1 MMRSLTYNGHVAMPN
16 RPRLRVAMLAP
27 IAWPTPPPAYG
38 PWETVASLLTEE
50 LVRRGV
56 NVTLFATK
64 NSRTAGRLHAVCP
77 RGYEEDHT
85 IDGRAWSALH
95 IAEVFERANDF
106 DIIHNHF
113 DYLPL
118 TYSRLVRT
126 PVVTT
131 IHGLHPLGILPVYQ
145 KYNATS
151 FYVAISNAS
160 RRPELS
166 YAATVY
172 HGIDL
177 TQFTFCPT
185 PGDSLL
191 FFARVA
197 PDKGGWEAIEIARR
211 AERRLLI
218 AGPMTDQAYYETKIA
233 PLVDNERVQY
243 LGNVGPHMRDQLL
256 GGAAALLNPLQIDE
270 PFGLSV
276 TEALACGTPVIAF
289 KRGSMP
295 ELIADGT
302 TGFLVGSVDEA
313 VAAVGRIPTI
323 DRRECRRH
331 IEERF
336 TVQHMTD
343 GYLRVYE
350 DILRQAAGRRTV

>member
-1 MMRSLTYNGHVAMPN
+1 MKRHLAYNGDALMPN
-16 RPRLRVAMLAP
+16 RSPLRVAMLAP

-38 PWETVASLLTEE
+38 PWETIASLLTEE

-56 NVTLFATK
+56 DVTLFATK
-64 NSRTAGRLHAVCP
+64 NSRTAGRLHAICP
-77 RGYEEDHT
+77 RGYEEDRT

-95 IAEVFERANDF
+95 VAEVFERANDF

-113 DYLPL
+113 DYPPL
-118 TYSRLVRT
+118 TYSSLVRT

-145 KYNATS
+145 KYNATTS
-151 FYVAISNAS
+151 YVAISNAS
-160 RRPELS
+160 RRPELT
-166 YAATVY
+166 YMATVY

-177 TQFTFCPT
+177 SQFTFRPSAE
-185 PGDSLL
+185 DSLL

-197 PDKGGWEAIEIARR
+197 PDKGIVEAIKIARR
-211 AERRLLI
+211 AKRRLLI
-218 AGPMTDQAYYETKIA
+218 AGLITDQTYYDAAIA
-233 PLVDNERVQY
+233 PLVDGETIQY
-243 LGNVGPHMRDQLL
+243 LGNVGPRVRDQLL
-256 GGAAALLNPLQIDE
+256 GSAAALLNPIKIDE

-276 TEALACGTPVIAF
+276 AEALACGTPVIAF
-289 KRGSMP
+289 NRGSMP

-302 TGFLVGSVDEA
+302 TGFLVDSVEEA

-323 DRRECRRH
+323 DRRDCRRR

-336 TVQHMTD
+336 TVQHMAD

-350 DILRQAAGRRTV
+350 EVLRLT

>member
-1 MMRSLTYNGHVAMPN
+1 
-16 RPRLRVAMLAP
+16 MLAP
-27 IAWPTPPPAYG
+27 IAWPTPPPGYG

-56 NVTLFATK
+56 DVTLFATK
-64 NSRTAGRLHAVCP
+64 NSRTAGRLHAICP
-77 RGYEEDHT
+77 RGYEEDRT
-85 IDGRAWSALH
+85 LDGRAWSALH
-95 IAEVFERANDF
+95 IAEVFERADDF

-113 DYLPL
+113 DYSPL
-118 TYSRLVRT
+118 TYSSLVRT

-145 KYNATS
+145 KYNATT

-166 YAATVY
+166 YVATVY

-177 TQFTFCPT
+177 TQFTFRPT
-185 PGDSLL
+185 PENSLL

-197 PDKGGWEAIEIARR
+197 PDKGIKEAIEIARR
-211 AERRLLI
+211 AKRRLRI
-218 AGPMTDQAYYETKIA
+218 AGLITDQAYYDAEIA
-233 PLVDNERVQY
+233 PLVDDETIQY
-243 LGNVGPHMRDQLL
+243 LGNVGPAARDQLL
-256 GGAAALLNPLQIDE
+256 GGAAALLNPIRIDE

-276 TEALACGTPVIAF
+276 AEALACGTPVIAF
-289 KRGSMP
+289 NRGSMP

-313 VAAVGRIPTI
+313 VAAVGRIATI
-323 DRRECRRH
+323 DRRNCRRR

-336 TVQHMTD
+336 TVQHMAD
-343 GYLRVYE
+343 GYLRVYAE
-350 DILRQAAGRRTV
+350 VLRQTEGRRAAGALSSSG